1 MNCLACGKEMAV
13 LLAPDQVTH
22 PTCLMIEEPVEGVDP
37 FSVLLK
43 QQLTEI
49 ILWQAKRNPRE
60 WQVNIG
66 PSEIGNP
73 CDRSVGY
80 RLVGLPGCN
89 TEFDPWASIVGTAVH
104 DWLDR
109 AVTEW
114 VDNLSSEAHTPPW
127 VTETE
132 LGLNEVVTGHSDLYS
147 TEHQAVV
154 DWKTAG
160 VDVMRK
166 VLKDGPPDGYRI
178 QTHIYGYMFEKSG
191 RPVKKVALVFLPR
204 AGLLKNM
211 YVWSADYS
219 RTVAETALAR
229 MSEIARRVLDL
240 EVLTKGHEHRWEQ
253 LEATPGNHCGFCP
266 WYDPGRDPERGA
278 DTTGCPGR

>member
-1 MNCLACGKEMAV
+1 MNCLACGLEMAV
-13 LLAPDQVTH
+13 LLTPDQVTH

-43 QQLTEI
+43 QQLTDI
-49 ILWQAKRNPRE
+49 ILWQARRNPRE
-60 WQVNIG
+60 WQENIG

-73 CDRSVGY
+73 CDRHIGY
-80 RLVGLPGCN
+80 RLVNLPGCN
-89 TEFDPWASIVGTAVH
+89 VEFDPWASIVGTAVH

-109 AVTEW
+109 AVTDW
-114 VDNLSSEAHTPPW
+114 VDVWSEPYHPKW
-127 VTETE
+127 ITETE
-132 LGLNEVVTGHSDLYS
+132 LAMNEIVTGHSDLYS
-147 TEHQAVV
+147 IEHQAVI

-178 QTHIYGYMFEKSG
+178 QTHIYGYLFERAG
-191 RPVKKVALVFLPR
+191 HEVKKVALVFLPR
-204 AGLLKNM
+204 AGLLRNM

-219 RTVAETALAR
+219 RAVAETALAR
-229 MSEIARRVLDL
+229 MYGIARRVLDL
-240 EVLTKGHEHRWEQ
+240 DVLTEGHGHRWEQ
-253 LEATPGNHCGFCP
+253 FEATPGNHCGFCP

-278 DTTGCPGR
+278 DATGCPGR

>member
-1 MNCLACGKEMAV
+1 MKCLACGLEMTV
-13 LLAPDQVTH
+13 LLTPDQVTH

-37 FSVLLK
+37 FSVLLQK
-43 QQLTEI
+43 QLTEI

-60 WQVNIG
+60 WQTNIG

-73 CDRSVGY
+73 CDRHIGY
-80 RLVGLPGCN
+80 RLTGLSGHN
-89 TEFDPWASIVGTAVH
+89 TEFDPWASVVGTAVH
-104 DWLDR
+104 AWLER
-109 AVTEW
+109 AVSSW
-114 VDNLSSEAHTPPW
+114 VDETTVGADDARFL
-127 VTETE
+127 TETTLSLDE
-132 LGLNEVVTGHSDLYS
+132 IVDGHADLYD
-147 TEHQAVV
+147 TWHAAVI

-166 VLKDGPPDGYRI
+166 VIKEGPPDGYRI
-178 QTHIYGYMFEKSG
+178 QTHIYGYLFERAGK
-191 RPVKKVALVFLPR
+191 PVKKVALVFLPR

-219 RTVAETALAR
+219 RAVAETALAR
-229 MSEIARRVLDL
+229 MYGIARRVLDL
-240 EVLTKGHEHRWEQ
+240 DLLMEGNEHRWEQ

-278 DTTGCPGR
+278 DATGCPGR

>member
-13 LLAPDQVTH
+13 LLTPDQVTH

-73 CDRSVGY
+73 CDRHIGY
-80 RLVGLPGCN
+80 RLVDVPGVN
-89 TEFDPWASIVGTAVH
+89 VEFDPWASIVGTAIH
-104 DWLDR
+104 SWLDK

-114 VDNLSSEAHTPPW
+114 VDNSTNPDHRMW
-127 VTETE
+127 ITETE
-132 LGLNEVVTGHSDLYS
+132 LSLNEIVTGHADLYS
-147 TEHQAVV
+147 GWHEAVI

-160 VDVMRK
+160 KDVMQK
-166 VLKDGPPDGYRI
+166 VLRDGPPDGYRI
-178 QTHIYGYMFEKSG
+178 QTHIYGYMFEKAG
-191 RPVKKVALVFLPR
+191 YPVKKVALVFLPR
-204 AGLLKNM
+204 AGLIKNM

-240 EVLTKGHEHRWEQ
+240 EVLTEGHGHRWEQ

-278 DTTGCPGR
+278 DATGCPGR

>member
-13 LLAPDQVTH
+13 LLTPDQVTH

-73 CDRSVGY
+73 CDRSIGY
-80 RLVGLPGCN
+80 RLVDLPGCN
-89 TEFDPWASIVGTAVH
+89 VEFDPWASIVGTAVH
-104 DWLDR
+104 HWLDK
-109 AVTEW
+109 AVSDW
-114 VDNLSSEAHTPPW
+114 MDVWSEPYNPKW
-127 VTETE
+127 LTETE
-132 LGLNEVVTGHSDLYS
+132 LAMDEIVTGHSDLYS
-147 TEHQAVV
+147 IEHQAVV

-229 MSEIARRVLDL
+229 MYGIARRVLEL

-253 LEATPGNHCGFCP
+253 VEATPGNHCGFCP

-278 DTTGCPGR
+278 DATGCPGR